1 MVLLAI
7 EMKTTKVKMK
17 KPVYLGSISVYLL
30 EISKALMYKFWYDY
44 TKPKYGGN
52 VKLCYMDTDSFM
64 MHIKTDYYYKV
75 TTDDVKKDLVRQIM
89 KSVDQC
95 LQERIKK

>member
-75 TTDDVKKDLVRQIM
+75 TTNDVKKDLVRQIM
-89 KSVDQC
+89 KSVDHC
-95 LQERIKK
+95 LQERIIK